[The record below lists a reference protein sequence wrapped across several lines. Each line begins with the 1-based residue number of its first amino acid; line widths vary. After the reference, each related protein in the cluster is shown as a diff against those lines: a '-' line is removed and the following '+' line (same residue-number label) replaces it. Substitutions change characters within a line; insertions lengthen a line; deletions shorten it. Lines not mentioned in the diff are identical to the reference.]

1 MTLSFDP
8 AGDFGVLDLRQDVLL
23 RNPREPASRTV
34 SAVRRSATR
43 SDAHASQGRLL
54 SELTVFHIGAEG
66 DVPEPEIGATFT
78 EADGAAWTVVEL
90 RREAGGT
97 RWRCLCRRRTVVA
110 EVGEFATLY
119 RAVWQPTEAGVPVA
133 QWIELRRVP
142 AVRVQ
147 PIDDAVARQADA
159 LSQSSDTA
167 RRRATHRAF
176 FVERLEVDDNCRLR
190 AGGQAYDVVG
200 LDEQGLV
207 EPGLTLLL
215 ELVAGGWSP

>member
-1 MTLSFDP
+1 MTLTFDP
-8 AGDFGVLDLRQDVLL
+8 AGDFGVFDLRQNLL
-23 RNPREPASRTV
+23 VRNPREAASRTV

-43 SDAHASQGRLL
+43 GDAHASQGRLL
-54 SELTVFHIGAEG
+54 SELTVFHIAAG
-66 DVPEPEIGATFT
+66 DDMPEPEIGATFT

-90 RREAGGT
+90 RREAGGA

-110 EVGEFATLY
+110 EIGEFATIY
-119 RAVWQPTEAGVPVA
+119 RAVWQQNEAGVPVA

-147 PIDDAVARQADA
+147 PIDDAVARQTDA
-159 LSQSSDTA
+159 LSQSSDSA
-167 RRRATHRAF
+167 RRRATNRAF
-176 FVERLEVDDNCRLR
+176 FVERFDIDDNCRLR
-190 AGGQAYDVVG
+190 AGDQAYDVVG

-207 EPGLTLLL
+207 ESGLTVLL

>member
-1 MTLSFDP
+1 MTLTFDP
-8 AGDFGVLDLRQDVLL
+8 AGDFGTLDLRQDVLV
-23 RNPREPASRTV
+23 RNPWEAASRTV
-34 SAVRRSATR
+34 AAVRRSATR

-54 SELTVFHIGAEG
+54 SDLAVFHIAAG
-66 DVPEPEIGATFT
+66 DVPEPEIRATFT

-90 RREAGGT
+90 RREAGGA
-97 RWRCLCRRRTVVA
+97 RWRCLCRRRSVVA
-110 EVGEFATLY
+110 EVGEFATIY
-119 RAVWQPTEAGVPVA
+119 RAVWQQTEAGVPVA

-159 LSQSSDTA
+159 LSQSSDSA

-176 FVERLEVDDNCRLR
+176 FVERFDVDDNCRLR
-190 AGGQAYDVVG
+190 AGDQAYDVVG

-207 EPGLTLLL
+207 ESGLVLLL